1 MWGSSPPIGAPPD
14 ASHPNPKLGYKSRL
28 EAFPRR
34 SSSDSGPPER
44 VQSAVPR
51 QGLAG
56 RHGPCLRDVASG
68 LSTRQEIPGHPGMAF
83 HLADAGSG
91 RWDLRIEKPELN
103 HCQVPRN
110 ISLNGIVVPE
120 REPLLRKGISIWWLG
135 DFLFVDSGLGVR
147 VKFDGRS
154 TVYVTIGTALQGT
167 TRGLCGIYNDNP
179 ADDFQRVEG
188 DVVTLAASFG
198 NSWRIPEIG
207 L

>member
-14 ASHPNPKLGYKSRL
+14 ASHPNPKMGYKSL
-28 EAFPRR
+28 PEAFPHR

-56 RHGPCLRDVASG
+56 HHGPCFRDVASG

-91 RWDLRIEKPELN
+91 RWDLRILFGLDSVMV
-103 HCQVPRN
+103 HGHN

-120 REPLLRKGISIWWLG
+120 REPLLRK
-135 DFLFVDSGLGVR
+135 
-147 VKFDGRS
+147 
-154 TVYVTIGTALQGT
+154 VYVTIGTALQGT

-179 ADDFQRVEG
+179 ADDFQRVDG
-188 DVVTLAASFG
+188 DVVTLAAGFG
-198 NSWRIPEIG
+198 NSWRISEIG